1 MSFSHVLNWRTKQE
15 KKLRK
20 FTQNSNYLGMSKK
33 EITNFVQYYEK
44 ITKWMLIKMPIISDL
59 VLHITKDQKI
69 LKINKKNKKRSKK
82 TTSVLQ
88 RFCNDHTRH

>member
-20 FTQNSNYLGMSKK
+20 LKQNSNSVGMSKK
-33 EITNFVQYYEK
+33 EIVNFVQYYEK

-59 VLHITKDQKI
+59 VLYIKKDQKI
-69 LKINKKNKKRSKK
+69 SKINKNLKKI
-82 TTSVLQ
+82 
-88 RFCNDHTRH
+88 